1 MTPPD
6 PYTRRLESLSG
17 ARWKRLLHVQ
27 APYRRNLRRLEPG
40 YVLDVGCGI
49 GRNLRHLDG
58 HGIGID
64 TSSSSVATARTQGC
78 TAYTVDKFQE
88 APEAQPGSFD
98 SLLFAHVLEH
108 MDRDDARDLVALYLP
123 YLRSEGAVI
132 VIVPQEAGFAT
143 DDTHVNFLDQHDV
156 TDILTDQGLNVE
168 KNYSFP
174 FPRVVGKVF
183 RYNESVVTARS
194 R

>member
-1 MTPPD
+1 
-6 PYTRRLESLSG
+6 
-17 ARWKRLLHVQ
+17 
-27 APYRRNLRRLEPG
+27 
-40 YVLDVGCGI
+40 
-49 GRNLRHLDG
+49 
-58 HGIGID
+58 
-64 TSSSSVATARTQGC
+64 
-78 TAYTVDKFQE
+78 
-88 APEAQPGSFD
+88 
-98 SLLFAHVLEH
+98 

-123 YLRSEGAVI
+123 YLRPEGAVI

-156 TDILTDQGLNVE
+156 ADILTDLGLNVE

-174 FPRVVGKVF
+174 FPRAVGKIF